1 MKRTYLPPPLFLG
14 LGVNKE
20 DYPLRKKVEGGTAYR
35 GAGSTTNRLAHNST
49 NCKEKLTKIG
59 YVAEEC
65 DIPCF
70 YTYIDGALRHIIH
83 ATPNFH
89 TIRRKLSK
97 NERNLWL
104 LRYLH
109 RFLPAK
115 FPL

>member
-70 YTYIDGALRHIIH
+70 YTD
-83 ATPNFH
+83 
-89 TIRRKLSK
+89 RKSVV
-97 NERNLWL
+97 
-104 LRYLH
+104 
-109 RFLPAK
+109 
-115 FPL
+115 